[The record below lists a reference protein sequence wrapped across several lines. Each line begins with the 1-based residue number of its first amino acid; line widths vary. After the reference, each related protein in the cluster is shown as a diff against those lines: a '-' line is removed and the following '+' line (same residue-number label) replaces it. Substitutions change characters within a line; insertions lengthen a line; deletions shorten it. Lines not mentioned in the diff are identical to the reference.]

1 MVMASLSV
9 SLPQVEKFAVQP
21 KTSALATAVP
31 CLKTFAPVAW
41 TRTVTCCPDPVQPTF
56 SKAVPWAT
64 PDPERWVTV
73 TLTDAVP
80 GAALQV
86 TSRGTL
92 TAAPRATSVA
102 GDSTW
107 TSRKSP
113 PEKNATAGPDE
124 ANSASKEPAT
134 RAAASL
140 VRSLVLIGL
149 LLSSGARM
157 EERHT
162 PSERYGRHGLPAHF
176 ARRGAAVEPAP
187 PPVAGRCRC

>member
-41 TRTVTCCPDPVQPTF
+41 MRTTTCCPDPVQPTF
-56 SKAVPWAT
+56 SKAVPCAT

-73 TLTDAVP
+73 TLTEAVP

-86 TSRGTL
+86 TSSGTS

-124 ANSASKEPAT
+124 VNSASNEPTARAT
-134 RAAASL
+134 TTAATL
-140 VRSLVLIGL
+140 VRSLVLSSLVLIAL
-149 LLSSGARM
+149 LVSSREG
-157 EERHT
+157 
-162 PSERYGRHGLPAHF
+162 
-176 ARRGAAVEPAP
+176 
-187 PPVAGRCRC
+187 